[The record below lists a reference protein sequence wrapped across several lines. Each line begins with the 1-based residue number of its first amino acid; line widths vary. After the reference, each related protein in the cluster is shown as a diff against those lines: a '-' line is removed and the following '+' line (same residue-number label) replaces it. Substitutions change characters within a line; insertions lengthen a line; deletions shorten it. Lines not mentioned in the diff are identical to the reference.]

1 MKKKFLN
8 LLNQPIT
15 NSYLKKIDK
24 KTIKREFFYNL
35 SIAFND
41 KNFLVSLSNP
51 VNPKKQ
57 YTDKYAHRASQS
69 NTMNKSFKKI
79 ALKLKKR
86 FSPKLSLEI
95 GSNDG
100 VFLKNFKA
108 REIIAV
114 EPCSN
119 LAKIT
124 KNNGYD
130 TYNKFWTKKLANSI
144 KKKYR
149 KLDLIFSANTISHIP
164 NLKETFDAIYNS
176 LSDKGVFIF
185 EDPYIGAVIRLNSYD
200 QFYDEHVHLFSLLSI
215 SKIIENSNLKIFDV
229 ELLTTHGG
237 SIRFY
242 LCKKTT
248 KFKIKKRVMKLRK
261 NEIKQGLNN
270 INTYKS
276 FSRRVK
282 KSKRNLL
289 LLLKRLKKKGKKVI
303 SYGATYKSATIFNYC
318 NIGTDLIEYTI
329 DSTKNKQGKYTP
341 GKHIPI
347 KAPCDLIKENI
358 DYAFLG
364 AWNFMKE
371 IKKKEKRFLKN
382 GGKFITHVP
391 SVKIIS

>member
-24 KTIKREFFYNL
+24 KTIKKEFFYNL
-35 SIAFND
+35 SVVFD
-41 KNFLVSLSNP
+41 KKNFLVSLSKP
-51 VNPKKQ
+51 VDPKKQ

-144 KKKYR
+144 KK
-149 KLDLIFSANTISHIP
+149 N
-164 NLKETFDAIYNS
+164 
-176 LSDKGVFIF
+176 
-185 EDPYIGAVIRLNSYD
+185 
-200 QFYDEHVHLFSLLSI
+200 
-215 SKIIENSNLKIFDV
+215 IEN
-229 ELLTTHGG
+229 
-237 SIRFY
+237 
-242 LCKKTT
+242 
-248 KFKIKKRVMKLRK
+248 
-261 NEIKQGLNN
+261 
-270 INTYKS
+270 
-276 FSRRVK
+276 
-282 KSKRNLL
+282 
-289 LLLKRLKKKGKKVI
+289 
-303 SYGATYKSATIFNYC
+303 
-318 NIGTDLIEYTI
+318 
-329 DSTKNKQGKYTP
+329 
-341 GKHIPI
+341 
-347 KAPCDLIKENI
+347 
-358 DYAFLG
+358 
-364 AWNFMKE
+364 
-371 IKKKEKRFLKN
+371 
-382 GGKFITHVP
+382 
-391 SVKIIS
+391 